1 QSVVANVYWSIMD
14 TLGPSRFKFSQNGWD
29 AQGWA
34 RTREQAEAGQLP
46 RPFAQFTILGVGN
59 NPGIHIIALGGILMV
74 LGIPW
79 AFYVKPALLR
89 RRKLAI
95 QRELMAA
102 GKMPKVEPRMA

>member
-1 QSVVANVYWSIMD
+1 
-14 TLGPSRFKFSQNGWD
+14 
-29 AQGWA
+29 
-34 RTREQAEAGQLP
+34 LP

-102 GKMPKVEPRMA
+102 GKIPKVEPRLA